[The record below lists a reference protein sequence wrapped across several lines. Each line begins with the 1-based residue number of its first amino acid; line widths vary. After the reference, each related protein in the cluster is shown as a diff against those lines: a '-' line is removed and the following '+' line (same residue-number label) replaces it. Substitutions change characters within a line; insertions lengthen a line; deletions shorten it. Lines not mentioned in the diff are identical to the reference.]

1 MAVAKKNRRWLQGL
15 GGVLLGGLC
24 LWFSFR
30 GVDIDQV
37 IAWFK
42 QISWPWI
49 GLALVGVVAVNA
61 SKALRWQWLYPRDAS
76 PLSWPSHFSILLI
89 AQMINLVVPVRLGE
103 VARLGLMKQEQRPI
117 GMTLGTIAVEK
128 SLDLTT
134 TGLLLLLS
142 IPIVTLPE
150 WLRSTAGVGVLFTGG
165 ALLISLLLLGTSRHF
180 LLRLFAKLPR
190 PKQDFQARWVER
202 LIRLVKTVLQGV
214 IGLDG
219 KKLLPVLGLTA
230 FTWLLSLGVIQA
242 VLQAFSIEPHGGGT
256 ALALMLALSFSNLA
270 PTPPALVGLVGAVT
284 EVTLSPFGVPRPQA
298 LVLGTI
304 LNVILVGPPVALGG
318 WAAAVRLLRLLDA
331 PHRGG
336 LRQALGLAPL
346 NSPAGEE

>member
-1 MAVAKKNRRWLQGL
+1 MAVAKKNRHWLQGL
-15 GGVLLGGLC
+15 GGVLLGGVC

-30 GVDIDQV
+30 GVQFDQV
-37 IAWFK
+37 VAWLRQIA
-42 QISWPWI
+42 WPWI
-49 GLALVGVVAVNA
+49 GLALAGVVVINA
-61 SKALRWQWLYPRDAS
+61 SKALRWQWLYPQEAS
-76 PLSWPSHFSILLI
+76 PLSWFSHFSILLI

-103 VARLGLMKQEQRPI
+103 VARLGLMKQEQRPA

-150 WLRSTAGVGVLFTGG
+150 WLRSTAGVGVLLTGG
-165 ALLISLLLLGTSRHF
+165 ALLALLLLLGTSRHF
-180 LLRLFAKLPR
+180 LLRLCAKLPR
-190 PKQDFQARWVER
+190 PKRDSRARWMER
-202 LIRLVKTVLQGV
+202 LIRLLKTVLQGI

-219 KKLLPVLGLTA
+219 RQLVPVLGLTA

-242 VLQAFSIEPHGGGT
+242 MLQAFDIEPHGGGA

-284 EVTLSPFGVPRPQA
+284 EVTLAPFGVPRAQA
-298 LVLGTI
+298 LALGTI
-304 LNVILVGPPVALGG
+304 LNIVLVGPPVALGG
-318 WAAAVRLLRLLDA
+318 WAAAIRLLRLLDA
-331 PHRGG
+331 PRRGR

-346 NSPAGEE
+346 NSPVGEE